1 MKFTKNIT
9 IILWVILA
17 ISAVLVVSLI
27 ANISDVETDPAMNS
41 WINNNLLWTY
51 LLLLIPAVIAI
62 LAEIYHMVSDINA
75 AKKGLFALGAIVVV
89 GILSYMLASDEI
101 PQFIGVDKFIASGAL
116 TPSIAKMVDAGL
128 IATYLLSGIAVLSL
142 IWSSISSVFK

>member
-1 MKFTKNIT
+1 MKFTKIIT

-17 ISAVLVVSLI
+17 ISAVLVVSMI
-27 ANISDVETDPAMNS
+27 ANISDAETDPAMNS
-41 WINNNLLWTY
+41 WINNNIIWTY
-51 LLLLIPAVIAI
+51 VLLAVSAGIAI
-62 LAEIYHMVSDINA
+62 LSEVFHMVSDIRA
-75 AKKGLFALGAIVVV
+75 AKKGLFALGAIVIV
-89 GILSYMLASDEI
+89 GILAYTLASDEI

-142 IWSSISSVFK
+142 IWSSISNVFK